1 MIDFN
6 ILSFYLAEPVSVF
19 VVALLFF
26 PDVSP
31 IPQKLSTSSILGC
44 LNLNGL
50 FPSSL

>member
-6 ILSFYLAEPVSVF
+6 ILIFYLGELVSVF

-31 IPQKLSTSSILGC
+31 GPQKLSTSSIFGF
-44 LNLNGL
+44 LNLKGL

>member
-6 ILSFYLAEPVSVF
+6 ILSFYLGEPVSVF

-31 IPQKLSTSSILGC
+31 SPQKLSTLSILGF

>member
-6 ILSFYLAEPVSVF
+6 ILSFHLAEPVSVF
-19 VVALLFF
+19 VVVFFF

-31 IPQKLSTSSILGC
+31 SPQKLSTSSILSF
-44 LNLNGL
+44 LNLKGL